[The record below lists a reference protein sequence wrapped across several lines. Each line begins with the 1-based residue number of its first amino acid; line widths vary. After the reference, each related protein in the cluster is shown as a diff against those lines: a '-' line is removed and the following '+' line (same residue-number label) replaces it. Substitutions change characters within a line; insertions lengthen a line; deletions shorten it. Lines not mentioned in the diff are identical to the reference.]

1 MDPITIMA
9 AVTAAYNGV
18 KHAVELGR
26 EVQDIYSQLGEWA
39 GHVGDFYRAVEE
51 QKHKK
56 PGIFDK
62 ITFAK
67 SETAEAFD
75 MYAAKQKLIDMEK
88 EIYHMFLYGALNHL
102 GRDGYDEF
110 RKMREEIRQKR
121 NKMFMDQMI
130 ARREFFHSIKF
141 WGIITIVILVA
152 SALMYGMIHF
162 AISNYK
168 KQEVTWQQP
177 HLS

>member
-26 EVQDIYSQLGEWA
+26 EVQDIYNQLGEWA
-39 GHVGDFYRAVEE
+39 GHVSDFHRAVAAK
-51 QKHKK
+51 QLRK

-62 ITFAK
+62 ISFNK

-75 MYAAKQKLIDMEK
+75 MLAAKQKLIDMEK

-110 RKMREEIRQKR
+110 RRMREEVRDKR
-121 NKMFMDQMI
+121 NKMITDQII
-130 ARREFFHSIKF
+130 ARQEFFENLKF
-141 WGIITIVILVA
+141 WFFASLVIIAGIFIMWLLVDFT
-152 SALMYGMIHF
+152 LT
-162 AISNYK
+162 NYK
-168 KQEVTWQQP
+168 G
-177 HLS
+177 